1 MVAIAVFLTG
11 CAQLPRSG
19 AIGVGPNVQIES
31 TDDYLYYSPSLPSP
45 GDSQQQIVTGFLSAG
60 NGPQNDYEVARSYLA
75 NNFKSEWSASD
86 EVLVQQGA
94 TVFDLIDESNARV
107 ELQVSATIDA
117 NGIDNLA
124 PFSFFN
130 VVSEDPP
137 HIMFSTVRTGN
148 KNKDTLNNILAN
160 QQFVVNLVT
169 EDVVEQMNTTS
180 QPVAAD
186 VNEFELANVTPIE
199 SIYIKP
205 KRVKESLVQ
214 FECEMVH
221 HYFIEKHQN
230 GGACIIIGKII
241 TMHIDDSILMENHKI
256 DLEKYKPVA
265 RLAGSN
271 YSKLGE
277 IFSIKR

>member
-1 MVAIAVFLTG
+1 MQFDIQSTDSSVLYKLLTG
-11 CAQLPRSG
+11 TVIPRPI
-19 AIGVGPNVQIES
+19 AW
-31 TDDYLYYSPSLPSP
+31 
-45 GDSQQQIVTGFLSAG
+45 
-60 NGPQNDYEVARSYLA
+60 VAS
-75 NNFKSEWSASD
+75 
-86 EVLVQQGA
+86 
-94 TVFDLIDESNARV
+94 
-107 ELQVSATIDA
+107 IDA

-160 QQFVVNLVT
+160 NQFVVNLVT
-169 EDVVEQMNTTS
+169 EEIVEQMNTTA
-180 QPVAAD
+180 QNVASD
-186 VNEFELANVTPIE
+186 VSEFELANVTPID
-199 SIYIKP
+199 SVFIKP

-241 TMHIDDSILMENHKI
+241 TLHIDDSILMENHKI
-256 DLEKYKPVA
+256 NLDKYKPVA

-271 YSKLGE
+271 YSTLGE
-277 IFSIKR
+277 LFQIKRQ

>member
-1 MVAIAVFLTG
+1 MQFDIQNTESSALYKLLTG
-11 CAQLPRSG
+11 TVIPRPI
-19 AIGVGPNVQIES
+19 AWV
-31 TDDYLYYSPSLPSP
+31 
-45 GDSQQQIVTGFLSAG
+45 
-60 NGPQNDYEVARSYLA
+60 
-75 NNFKSEWSASD
+75 
-86 EVLVQQGA
+86 
-94 TVFDLIDESNARV
+94 
-107 ELQVSATIDA
+107 ATIDD

-160 QQFVVNLVT
+160 LQFVVNLVT

-180 QPVAAD
+180 QSVAAD
-186 VNEFELANVTPIE
+186 VNEFDLANVTPIE

>member
-1 MVAIAVFLTG
+1 MQFDIQSTDSSALYKLLTG
-11 CAQLPRSG
+11 TVIPRPI
-19 AIGVGPNVQIES
+19 AWV
-31 TDDYLYYSPSLPSP
+31 
-45 GDSQQQIVTGFLSAG
+45 
-60 NGPQNDYEVARSYLA
+60 
-75 NNFKSEWSASD
+75 
-86 EVLVQQGA
+86 
-94 TVFDLIDESNARV
+94 
-107 ELQVSATIDA
+107 ATIDE

-148 KNKDTLNNILAN
+148 KNKDTLNNILDN
-160 QQFVVNLVT
+160 QEFVVNLVT
-169 EDVVEQMNTTS
+169 EDIVKQMNTTS
-180 QPVAAD
+180 QSVAPN
-186 VNEFELANVTPIE
+186 VNEFELTNITPIN

-221 HYFIEKHQN
+221 HYFIENHQN

-241 TMHIDDSILMENHKI
+241 TMHIDDTILMENHKI
-256 DLEKYKPVA
+256 NLEKYKPVA